1 MARGADGR
9 GRVPAV
15 LCRVRLPWAQFG
27 LWIFLMGGVAVGY
40 ERSRAS
46 GSGSSDRQPSR
57 QSSAR
62 RVPDRWAGSGSG
74 RGPWGPSPAGG
85 VERSYFCRS
94 CKLTAVGISV
104 PTGWYLLE
112 RSPGGGGRHLR
123 LGMYCSLACVL
134 SAAED
139 LKLGEKEHA
148 GRLGTPA
155 DAERDR
161 ARILERAETMIRRG
175 MSAKAAADVLQVPPA
190 ALRTWLKAAG
200 VAVVPD
206 SAESAAESVGSAAS
220 RAAVTPVF
228 AAPGSVPPP
237 AAGTGRAGAG
247 AVQAAAAS
255 QVGPGAGHSADVT
268 AGVTAGVV
276 SGSGSA
282 RGEGSGVGGGST
294 GPGQRKPTG
303 PKGSGG
309 KGAGGKGADGKA
321 GGVPGGV
328 KPGQD
333 PVLGKYTSP
342 RALLHHWRQ
351 VERITD
357 LEIGAVPAGVGK
369 SGHPQGFAA
378 TVSAR
383 LLVGDAA
390 GEVVTCTAT
399 EGAKMK
405 ACDVAAYA
413 VAKILRPIMDA
424 AAVAA
429 AAAPPAAAPPAV
441 SAGAAAS
448 APPAS
453 ARPAPGRPASALVPE
468 SGRRGGVAGGA
479 GPDHASP
486 QPAGGPAATGPAGGG
501 VDARVVREWARV
513 NGYVVGERGRIPAQ
527 VRAAY
532 LAAAAGSVPGR

>member
-1 MARGADGR
+1 M
-9 GRVPAV
+9 
-15 LCRVRLPWAQFG
+15 
-27 LWIFLMGGVAVGY
+27 
-40 ERSRAS
+40 
-46 GSGSSDRQPSR
+46 
-57 QSSAR
+57 
-62 RVPDRWAGSGSG
+62 
-74 RGPWGPSPAGG
+74 
-85 VERSYFCRS
+85 
-94 CKLTAVGISV
+94 
-104 PTGWYLLE
+104 
-112 RSPGGGGRHLR
+112 
-123 LGMYCSLACVL
+123 
-134 SAAED
+134 
-139 LKLGEKEHA
+139 
-148 GRLGTPA
+148 
-155 DAERDR
+155 
-161 ARILERAETMIRRG
+161 
-175 MSAKAAADVLQVPPA
+175 
-190 ALRTWLKAAG
+190 
-200 VAVVPD
+200 
-206 SAESAAESVGSAAS
+206 
-220 RAAVTPVF
+220 
-228 AAPGSVPPP
+228 
-237 AAGTGRAGAG
+237 
-247 AVQAAAAS
+247 
-255 QVGPGAGHSADVT
+255 
-268 AGVTAGVV
+268 
-276 SGSGSA
+276 
-282 RGEGSGVGGGST
+282 
-294 GPGQRKPTG
+294 
-303 PKGSGG
+303 
-309 KGAGGKGADGKA
+309 
-321 GGVPGGV
+321 

-429 AAAPPAAAPPAV
+429 TAAPPAAAPPAV

-453 ARPAPGRPASALVPE
+453 ALVPE
-468 SGRRGGVAGGA
+468 SGRHGGVAGGA

-513 NGYVVGERGRIPAQ
+513 NGYVVGERGRLPAQ

-532 LAAAAGSVPGR
+532 LAASAGSVPGR